1 MNNIPKESRVIIV
14 GGGVIGCSVAYH
26 LAKLGWSDIILLEQ
40 GEIAGGTSWHAA
52 GMVGQLRTSNS
63 LTKIN
68 KYSVELYKKIS
79 RETGIPIGW
88 NQCGSLNLG
97 TTDQR
102 MIQLNRTAAMAEV
115 FGVNAELIDPKK
127 CLEKWPVMSEEGI
140 LGGVWLPD
148 DGKVEPKQLTQCLAK
163 GAEDNG
169 VKIFEGVTVE
179 KVLINNTTVKGVLT
193 NQGEIKSEWTIL
205 CGGMWARQLGMDIG
219 IDIPL
224 YPVEHH
230 YVISE
235 PVQGI
240 NADLPCTREPN
251 EMIYFRSEDD
261 GGIRLGGFQK
271 ISKPWEIKR
280 IPNDFSFKLFDP
292 DWEFFKQPLQAGKKR
307 IPELQECNFPKFVNG
322 PESFTPDNNFIMGV
336 PACCNG
342 LFVLAGFN
350 SVGIASAGGAGKY
363 ASEWLDAGYPTMDLW
378 SVDIRRFT
386 SVQNDTE
393 YLTGRVVEVL
403 GLHYQMAWPNRE
415 METSRNIRFTPLYNR
430 FKNKGACFGV
440 SSCWERANWFDK
452 DSSNPQV
459 EYSFERQNWSQQ
471 VADEVAGCR
480 NEVAILDQSTFS
492 KFKLFG
498 PDALKFLQLYCGN
511 NIDIPVNSIVYTSML
526 NERGCFESDV
536 TITRL
541 KNDEFYIVSSTGQR
555 FRDFDRISRDLS
567 FKFNADIRDIT
578 EDISVLSIMGPK
590 SRLLLQSISEIDFSN
605 DSFPFGSAKN
615 IKINEVDVLAQ
626 RLTYVGELGWELH
639 VPWGDALKIYDYIN
653 ETGKEFGLKD
663 AGQYAINTMRIE
675 KAFRAWGH
683 ELSTEET
690 PLEAGLGFAID
701 WNKNFIGRDAL
712 IRQKKDGIRK
722 RLLSFVLQESSAS
735 LWGNEPIICNGKIV
749 GHTTSAA
756 FSSTLGFPVAIGYV
770 VINQTNNSITEIIN
784 NSFFEILTNG
794 KTFIAKASIKAP
806 YDPGRSKVL
815 M

>member
-1 MNNIPKESRVIIV
+1 
-14 GGGVIGCSVAYH
+14 
-26 LAKLGWSDIILLEQ
+26 
-40 GEIAGGTSWHAA
+40 
-52 GMVGQLRTSNS
+52 
-63 LTKIN
+63 
-68 KYSVELYKKIS
+68 
-79 RETGIPIGW
+79 
-88 NQCGSLNLG
+88 
-97 TTDQR
+97 
-102 MIQLNRTAAMAEV
+102 
-115 FGVNAELIDPKK
+115 
-127 CLEKWPVMSEEGI
+127 
-140 LGGVWLPD
+140 
-148 DGKVEPKQLTQCLAK
+148 
-163 GAEDNG
+163 
-169 VKIFEGVTVE
+169 
-179 KVLINNTTVKGVLT
+179 
-193 NQGEIKSEWTIL
+193 
-205 CGGMWARQLGMDIG
+205 
-219 IDIPL
+219 
-224 YPVEHH
+224 
-230 YVISE
+230 
-235 PVQGI
+235 
-240 NADLPCTREPN
+240 
-251 EMIYFRSEDD
+251 
-261 GGIRLGGFQK
+261 
-271 ISKPWEIKR
+271 
-280 IPNDFSFKLFDP
+280 
-292 DWEFFKQPLQAGKKR
+292 
-307 IPELQECNFPKFVNG
+307 
-322 PESFTPDNNFIMGV
+322 
-336 PACCNG
+336 
-342 LFVLAGFN
+342 
-350 SVGIASAGGAGKY
+350 
-363 ASEWLDAGYPTMDLW
+363 MDLW

-386 SVQNDTE
+386 SFQNDTE
-393 YLTGRVVEVL
+393 YLTGRVGEVL

-605 DSFPFGSAKN
+605 ESFPFGSAKN